1 MNDDFVEGAR
11 VSVLFSAFTESL
23 DDAMLV
29 AMIAPPDD
37 RQKRMKV
44 IEWVQSESVRCQRV
58 RREALAKGFQIALK
72 EIEDKMQQ

>member
-23 DDAMLV
+23 DDAMIV
-29 AMIAPPDD
+29 AIIAPPDD

-44 IEWVQSESVRCQRV
+44 
-58 RREALAKGFQIALK
+58 
-72 EIEDKMQQ
+72 